1 MPTPLRGV
9 KIANDGIKI
18 YGNNRTL
25 PLFPR
30 SPGLSLGYSIFHSPS
45 LFLNL
50 LGP

>member
-18 YGNNRTL
+18 YGNNRTF

-30 SPGLSLGYSIFHSPS
+30 SPELSLGYSISHFPS
-45 LFLNL
+45 LFPNL
-50 LGP
+50 LDP